1 MKVDTK
7 KIGDVRIYCPD
18 REFDYGEI
26 RSKRNDKTVG
36 RLTIVLK
43 ELKPVYGDSERDLA
57 LVWSASTGV
66 LTVRG
71 NFFEVD
77 PQVPK
82 KAKLVKYDQGLLQ
95 YEVCEDPTED
105 PWIIELECLET

>member
-26 RSKRNDKTVG
+26 RCKRNDKTVG

-43 ELKPVYGDSERDLA
+43 ELKPVHGDSECDLA
-57 LVWSASTGV
+57 LVWSASSGE

-71 NFFEVD
+71 NFFEVAPD
-77 PQVPK
+77 VPK
-82 KAKLVKYDQGLLQ
+82 KAKLVNIDPGVLK
-95 YEVCEDPTED
+95 YEVKEDPTEAL
-105 PWIIELECLET
+105 WVIEMEYPQT